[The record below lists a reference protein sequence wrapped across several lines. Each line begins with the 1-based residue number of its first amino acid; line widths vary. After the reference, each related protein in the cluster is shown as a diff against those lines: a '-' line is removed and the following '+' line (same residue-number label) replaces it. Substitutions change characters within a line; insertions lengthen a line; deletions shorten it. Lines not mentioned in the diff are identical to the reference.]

1 MTKMKAKK
9 TYDYKNTSDRKK
21 DYMNIF
27 ILQRPGK
34 PLRIL
39 NRSFFYEI
47 MKIVLNNGSSCYK
60 QVVTQRVERKLQ

>member
-1 MTKMKAKK
+1 MKMKAEKA
-9 TYDYKNTSDRKK
+9 YDYKNASERKK

-27 ILQRPGK
+27 ILQRPVK

-60 QVVTQRVERKLQ
+60 QIITQGIERKLQ